1 MAKRT
6 KDIRSL
12 SLSNF
17 YCTKCGCKS
26 IPIFR
31 QAGKEKEP
39 GHLKKLFC
47 LTCQKEMN
55 MVEVKAS
62 GKYTLDDFWIEYEYH
77 NFDAEGNRKEPWKPF
92 VAKKRK
98 EENLV

>member
-1 MAKRT
+1 
-6 KDIRSL
+6 
-12 SLSNF
+12 
-17 YCTKCGCKS
+17 
-26 IPIFR
+26 
-31 QAGKEKEP
+31 
-39 GHLKKLFC
+39 
-47 LTCQKEMN
+47 MN

-98 EENLV
+98 EENLI